1 MAYRRRKNLLPSIAA
16 VLESMGVRAWIHE
29 GRVYHDG
36 PDELR
41 DEIGNAIER
50 VRPTGVRESAL
61 FFGAVLVVAM
71 DRGNFT
77 RADIKS
83 LDDLGYGNANYLLER
98 LEKLKE
104 IESD

>member
-1 MAYRRRKNLLPSIAA
+1 MAYRRRKNLLPSIVA

-29 GRVYHDG
+29 GRAYHDG

-50 VRPTGVRESAL
+50 VRPTGVRRSAL
-61 FFGAVLVVAM
+61 FFGAVLVTAM
-71 DRGNFT
+71 DRDSFNEY
-77 RADIKS
+77 DMKQ
-83 LDDLGYGNANYLLER
+83 LDPLGQGNAGYI